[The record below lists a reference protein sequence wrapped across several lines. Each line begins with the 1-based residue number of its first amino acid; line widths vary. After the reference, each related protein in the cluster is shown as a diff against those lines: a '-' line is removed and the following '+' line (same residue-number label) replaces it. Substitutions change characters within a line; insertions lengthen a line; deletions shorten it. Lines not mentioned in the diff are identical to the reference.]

1 MSRLFRKMDA
11 PLHPFLRSIFWAFSS
26 PHPAFI
32 FHHLSFIMTSKDQNP
47 ASPTLHS
54 AAHYFL
60 EGLVE
65 AGIEYLFCNL
75 GTDHATLIEEMAKFK
90 AQGKAIPTVIT
101 CPHENVAIHMAGGF
115 AAYTGRGQGVLVHVD
130 AGTANAVMGMHNL
143 MRARLPVMLMAGR
156 APFTIRGELMGSRDN
171 YVHFVQD
178 PFDMASLVRP
188 YTKWEYTLP
197 SGVVAKEVVRRAH
210 SIMHSDPPGPVFMS
224 LPREVLAEDWEES
237 RVQPFSAKDYG
248 SVQQGSSS
256 EAQLKDVALQ
266 LIHAQN
272 PMLVTSYLGR
282 SAKAFHALGELAN
295 LLGIRVYEYSST
307 HNNIARDNAWFCGF
321 DPSHGFAQ
329 TDIGVLIDTDVP
341 WLPKYS
347 QPESTT
353 QWIHIDQ
360 DPIKKDFPMW
370 GFSTQ
375 TRIHADSALFLED
388 LLRVAKTLVT
398 PEHQAQVAKR
408 LQNVNVLTQARHAKL
423 VAEAQNMGSTDAVQP
438 SFVCHTL
445 NRLLDQEDV
454 ILNEAIRHSLAV
466 MNHLP
471 RNAPKTLFGAAGGG
485 LGYSGGM
492 SLGIRL
498 ANPNKRVVQI
508 VGDGGFHFSTPTSV
522 YAVAQAESLPIFTV
536 VLDNGGWQ
544 AVKEATLRVHPD
556 GFAAKGQDFH
566 AKHKGQKRQFEQVAA
581 AFGAHAERVSEP
593 KDLEPA
599 IERCLSAVDAG
610 QAAVMVVSIPKL

>member
-1 MSRLFRKMDA
+1 M
-11 PLHPFLRSIFWAFSS
+11 PFPSIHTRSQST
-26 PHPAFI
+26 
-32 FHHLSFIMTSKDQNP
+32 MTSKDQTSTN
-47 ASPTLHS
+47 SHQHS
-54 AAHYFL
+54 AAYYFL

-75 GTDHATLIEEMAKFK
+75 GTDHATLIEEMAHFESL
-90 AQGKAIPTVIT
+90 GKAIPKVIT

-115 AAYTGRGQGVLVHVD
+115 AAFTGRGQGVLVHVD

-156 APFTIRGELMGSRDN
+156 APYTIRGELTGSRDN

-224 LPREVLAEDWEES
+224 LPRETLAENWDAS
-237 RVQPFSAKDYG
+237 RIQPFSAKDYG
-248 SVQQGSSS
+248 AVHQGSAS
-256 EAQLKDVALQ
+256 EAQLRDVAQQ
-266 LIHAQN
+266 LIDAKN

-282 SAKAFHALGELAN
+282 HAKAFYALGELAS

-307 HNNIARDNAWFCGF
+307 HNNISRDHDWFCGF
-321 DPSHGFAQ
+321 DPAHGFAQ
-329 TDIGVLIDTDVP
+329 TDVGILIDTDVP
-341 WLPKYS
+341 WLPKYA
-347 QPESTT
+347 QPESAT

-375 TRIHADSALFLED
+375 IRIQADSALFLED
-388 LLRVAKTLVT
+388 LVRVAKNLIT
-398 PEHQAQVAKR
+398 PEHQTRVQMR
-408 LQNVNVLTQARHAKL
+408 LQEVKTLTQSRREKLQTEAK
-423 VAEAQNMGSTDAVQP
+423 NTGGTDSVQP
-438 SFVCHTL
+438 NFVCHTL
-445 NRLLDQEDV
+445 NRLIDKEDV
-454 ILNEAIRHSLAV
+454 VLNEAIRHSLAV

-471 RNAPKTLFGAAGGG
+471 RNSPKTLFGAAGGG
-485 LGYSGGM
+485 LGFSGGM
-492 SLGIRL
+492 ALGIRL
-498 ANPNKRVVQI
+498 AHPGKRVVQI

-522 YAVAQAESLPIFTV
+522 YAVAQAEELPIFTV

-556 GFAAKGQDFH
+556 GYASKDQNFH

-581 AFGAHAERVSEP
+581 AFGAHAERVREP
-593 KDLEPA
+593 QELEPA
-599 IERCLSAVDAG
+599 IQRCLDAVDAG